1 LDAIFFSGEVNLKVE
16 SLMIENEPR
25 ELTLIY
31 HSEKTDDKKARA
43 YVESFPSLAIKTL
56 DLARENVTETQLAQ
70 IGDKMQVPIAEM
82 VDISYDDRSTVFRQ
96 TENIKQ
102 MDSGE
107 LLTLIRHNPKLLATP
122 ILIIGHKAYKYST
135 SYHLI
140 NEYLDE
146 GVKSVSDVVNPEE
159 KKS

>member
-1 LDAIFFSGEVNLKVE
+1 MDAKFFSGKVNAQKRNC
-16 SLMIENEPR
+16 MIGNEPR

-43 YVESFPSLAIKTL
+43 YVESFPSLTIKTL

-70 IGDKMQVPIAEM
+70 IAGKMQVPIQEL
-82 VDISYDDRSTVFRQ
+82 VDITYDDRSADARQ

-102 MDSGE
+102 MDSAE
-107 LLTLIRHNPKLLATP
+107 LLILIRHNPKLLSTP
-122 ILIIGHKAYKYST
+122 ILIIGDKAYRYST
-135 SYHLI
+135 AYHLI

-146 GVKSVSDVVNPEE
+146 GVRSVSDVVNREE
-159 KKS
+159 RKS

>member
-1 LDAIFFSGEVNLKVE
+1 
-16 SLMIENEPR
+16 MIENEPR

-31 HSEKTDDKKARA
+31 HSEKTDDKRARA

-56 DLARENVTETQLAQ
+56 DLARDNVTETQLAQ
-70 IGDKMQVPIAEM
+70 IADKMHVAIEAL
-82 VDISYDDRSTVFRQ
+82 VDVTYDDRSTAARSS
-96 TENIKQ
+96 ESIKQ
-102 MDSGE
+102 MDRAE
-107 LLTLIRHNPKLLATP
+107 LLVLIRHNPKLLATP
-122 ILIIGHKAYKYST
+122 ILIIGDKAFRYST

-159 KKS
+159 KKG

>member
-1 LDAIFFSGEVNLKVE
+1 
-16 SLMIENEPR
+16 MIENEPR

-43 YVESFPSLAIKTL
+43 YVESFPSLTIKTL
-56 DLARENVTETQLAQ
+56 DLAREKVTETQLAQ
-70 IGDKMQVPIAEM
+70 IADKMQVPIEEL
-82 VDISYDDRSTVFRQ
+82 VDITYDDRSTAARQ

-102 MDSGE
+102 MDSAE
-107 LLTLIRHNPKLLATP
+107 LLILIRHNPKLLATP
-122 ILIIGHKAYKYST
+122 ILIIGDKAYRYAT
-135 SYHLI
+135 AYHLI

-146 GVKSVSDVVNPEE
+146 GVKSVSDAVNPEE

>member
-1 LDAIFFSGEVNLKVE
+1 
-16 SLMIENEPR
+16 MIENEPR

-31 HSEKTDDKKARA
+31 HSEKTDDKRARA

-56 DLARENVTETQLAQ
+56 DLARDKVTETQLAQ
-70 IGDKMQVPIAEM
+70 IADKMHVAIEAL
-82 VDISYDDRSTVFRQ
+82 VDVTYDDRSTAARSS
-96 TENIKQ
+96 ESIKQ
-102 MDSGE
+102 MDRAE
-107 LLTLIRHNPKLLATP
+107 LLVLIRHNPKLLATP
-122 ILIIGHKAYKYST
+122 ILIIGDKAFRYST

-159 KKS
+159 KKG

>member
-1 LDAIFFSGEVNLKVE
+1 
-16 SLMIENEPR
+16 MIENEPR

-43 YVESFPSLAIKTL
+43 YVESLPTLAIKTL
-56 DLARENVTETQLAQ
+56 DLAREKVTETQLAQ
-70 IGDKMQVPIAEM
+70 IADKMQLPIDEL
-82 VDISYDDRSTVFRQ
+82 VDITYDDRSTAARQ
-96 TENIKQ
+96 TGNIKQ

-107 LLTLIRHNPKLLATP
+107 LLILIRHNPKLIATP
-122 ILIIGHKAYKYST
+122 ILIIGDKAYKYAT

-146 GVKSVSDVVNPEE
+146 GVKSVSDAVNPEE

>member
-1 LDAIFFSGEVNLKVE
+1 
-16 SLMIENEPR
+16 MIENEPR

-43 YVESFPSLAIKTL
+43 YVESLPTLAIKTL
-56 DLARENVTETQLAQ
+56 DLAREKVTETQLAQ
-70 IGDKMQVPIAEM
+70 IADKMQLPIEEL
-82 VDISYDDRSTVFRQ
+82 VDITYDDRSTAVRQ
-96 TENIKQ
+96 TGNIKQ

-107 LLTLIRHNPKLLATP
+107 LLILIRHNPKLLATP
-122 ILIIGHKAYKYST
+122 ILIIGDKAYKYAT

-146 GVKSVSDVVNPEE
+146 GVKSVSDAVNPEE

>member
-1 LDAIFFSGEVNLKVE
+1 
-16 SLMIENEPR
+16 MIENEPR
-25 ELTLIY
+25 ELTLIF

-43 YVESFPSLAIKTL
+43 YVESLPTLAIKTL
-56 DLARENVTETQLAQ
+56 DLAREKVTETQLAQ
-70 IGDKMQVPIAEM
+70 IADKMQLPIKEL
-82 VDISYDDRSTVFRQ
+82 VDITYDDRSAAARQ
-96 TENIKQ
+96 TGNIKQ

-107 LLTLIRHNPKLLATP
+107 LLILIRHNPKLLATP
-122 ILIIGHKAYKYST
+122 ILIIGDKAYKYAT

-146 GVKSVSDVVNPEE
+146 GVKSVSEAVNPEE

>member
-1 LDAIFFSGEVNLKVE
+1 
-16 SLMIENEPR
+16 MIENEPR

-43 YVESFPSLAIKTL
+43 YVESLPSLAIKTL
-56 DLARENVTETQLAQ
+56 DLARDKVTETQLAQ
-70 IGDKMQVPIAEM
+70 IADKMQVPIGEL
-82 VDISYDDRSTVFRQ
+82 VDITYDDQSTSPQ
-96 TENIKQ
+96 KTESIKE
-102 MDSGE
+102 MDRGE
-107 LLTLIRHNPKLLATP
+107 LLILIIHNPKLLATP
-122 ILIIGHKAYKYST
+122 ILIIGDRAYKYAT

-146 GVKSVSDVVNPEE
+146 GVKSVSEAVNPEE